1 MANPFERDEGR
12 GRMTDDEVA
21 RLSEEFADLTS
32 SQLPLAPGLRA
43 TADEMRPGRLRSSLR
58 SVADDLDRGVSVVEA
73 LDARGGRLPG
83 HLRGLVAIGAKT
95 GKIGEV
101 LGRFVAYNHVGADLR
116 RQLWIGMAYPLL
128 ALSIAVAIFAY
139 ICTAL
144 IPSFESIFRD
154 FGISLPWLTIAIL
167 TVSHAFAV
175 SWWMLVEVVI
185 GLLAIWVLAFVLLS
199 GPTRRALLAGVPVL
213 GMVWRNTSL
222 AEFCH
227 LLALL
232 LESEVPL
239 GEALR
244 LTGKGVR
251 DASIDAACIAT
262 AHDVDGGLGFGQ
274 ALARQ
279 PIFPTSLSRLIA
291 WAEAHQSLPESL
303 RMAGEMYEAGARVQA
318 GYAGTVVAVFVILAI
333 LAVVVALVLGLFLPI
348 ITLIA
353 RLAG

>member
-1 MANPFERDEGR
+1 MANPFERDKGK
-12 GRMTDDEVA
+12 GRMSDDEVA
-21 RLSEEFADLTS
+21 RLSEQFADLTS
-32 SQLPLAPGLRA
+32 AQLPLASGLRA
-43 TADEMRPGRLRSSLR
+43 TADEMSRGRLWSSLR
-58 SVADDLDRGVSVVEA
+58 SVADDLDRGASVDEA
-73 LDARGGRLPG
+73 LAARGGRLPG
-83 HLRGLVAIGAKT
+83 HLRGLVAIGSKT

-116 RQLWIGMAYPLL
+116 RQLWIGMAYPIL
-128 ALSIAVAIFAY
+128 ALSIAFGIFAY

-144 IPSFESIFRD
+144 IPSFENIFKD
-154 FGISLPWLTIAIL
+154 FGISLPPITIAVL
-167 TVSHAFAV
+167 NVSHLFAV
-175 SWWMLVEVVI
+175 SWWMLAEVVI

-199 GPTRRALLAGVPVL
+199 GPTRRALLAGVPVV
-213 GMVWRNTSL
+213 GVVWRNTSL

-251 DASIDAACIAT
+251 DASIDAACVAA

-279 PIFPTSLSRLIA
+279 PIFPKGLGRVLR
-291 WAEAHQSLPESL
+291 WAEGHQSLPESL
-303 RMAGEMYEAGARVQA
+303 RMAGEMFEAGARVQA
-318 GYAGTVVAVFVILAI
+318 GFAGTVVAVFVVLSIMT
-333 LAVVVALVLGLFLPI
+333 AVVMLVLGLFLPL
-348 ITLIA
+348 ITLIT
-353 RLAG
+353 RLSG